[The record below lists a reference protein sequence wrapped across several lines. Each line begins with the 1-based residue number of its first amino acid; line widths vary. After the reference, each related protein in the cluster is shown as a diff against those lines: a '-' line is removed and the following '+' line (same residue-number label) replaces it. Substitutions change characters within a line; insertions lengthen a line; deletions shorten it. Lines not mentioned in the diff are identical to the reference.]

1 MEIAIAERAR
11 AATEGE
17 GKFNRKEAQ
26 SVRAATE
33 KMERSPSYISP
44 VGDCVAIRKFEGQW
58 KTTTIFTSK

>member
-44 VGDCVAIRKFEGQW
+44 VDGGEKRGGLALCGQ
-58 KTTTIFTSK
+58 